1 MNTPAPDKPLGM
13 KRVIKRVICL
23 ILGHRHKIQSYY
35 TNLASFSAEW
45 RTQGYCLRCGYEWD
59 DRQFWSTTYY
69 PEEKP

>member
-1 MNTPAPDKPLGM
+1 M

-45 RTQGYCLRCGYEWD
+45 RTQGYCLRCVDEWD
-59 DRQFWSTTYY
+59 DMKDQRKASGGGRV
-69 PEEKP
+69 E